1 MRTVLR
7 AFSRLYPMAKRW
19 LKRFPGGVYPSYR
32 KELSL
37 RHPCHD
43 PIIPDELVLP
53 LQQHVGAPAVPLVT
67 VGERVRKFQRLAKPA
82 PGLSAPV
89 HAPTSGLIKAIEKR
103 PLPHPSG
110 LPDWC
115 IVIEPDHED
124 EAGEMPIEIETPTCP
139 TSLKQMI
146 LQAGIVGMGGAGFP
160 SWRKLPQKKGQVHT
174 LLLNGAEC
182 EPYITCDDMLMQT
195 RAEEIIRGA
204 CTIAACIGAEK
215 IIVGIEDNK
224 PRALAAMQQAAEGR
238 GVEIQSVPTVY
249 PMGGQ
254 KQLTEQLTGIEI
266 PADAHA
272 VDVGLLM
279 FNVATVAAIH
289 HASEYHQPL
298 ISRMVTVTGE
308 GLNDPMNIEALLGT
322 PFATLA
328 ALADPKTELNYP
340 LIMGGPMMGFEVPD
354 PTVPVIKTTNC
365 ILANPPQPVEPAMPC
380 IRCGECMEACPVN
393 LLPQQMYW
401 HAHAHEWDKV
411 EKLNLFDCI
420 ECGCCSFVCP
430 SHIPLVQYYR
440 HAKGEIRK
448 LREEQAFQ
456 EHARRRHEAHLAR
469 LEREKQEKEARLQA
483 KKAAVKKQAAQ
494 QTPASSATPS
504 ARQRAIEA
512 AKKRAQQEAGG
523 ASTSSAADKRKAAM
537 EAARKRAAA
546 ARGSQDKSTDTTAE
560 AKAQRKQAAQAAA
573 KAKAAALKAQKTAQ
587 QSQQTGATEQQSPRK
602 AAMEAAK
609 RRAQALKAKKQ
620 AQTGENSEK
629 TAPNTDQETAEK
641 TGPQKN
647 GGTPMATTPEAAD
660 SAQSS
665 PPSAE
670 ARRKAAMAAARKR
683 AAALRAKKQQES
695 ES

>member
-1 MRTVLR
+1 MRALIH

-19 LKRFPGGVYPSYR
+19 LKRFPGGVYPAYR

-37 RHPCHD
+37 RHPLHA
-43 PIIPDELVLP
+43 PIIPDELILP
-53 LQQHVGAPAVPLVT
+53 LQQHLGVT
-67 VGERVRKFQRLAKPA
+67 AIPTVQPGNRVLKYQQLAKAA
-82 PGLSAPV
+82 PGLSVPV
-89 HAPTSGLIKAIEKR
+89 HAPTSGIIKAIEKR

-115 IVIEPDHED
+115 IIIEPDGQD

-139 TSLKQMI
+139 ASLKEMI
-146 LQAGIVGMGGAGFP
+146 RQAGIVGMGGAGFP
-160 SWRKLPQKKGQVHT
+160 SWKKLPQNKGQVHT
-174 LLLNGAEC
+174 LLINGAEC
-182 EPYITCDDMLMQT
+182 EPYITCDDVLMQT
-195 RAEEIIRGA
+195 RPEQIIQGA
-204 CTIAACIGAEK
+204 QTIAQCIGAEK
-215 IIVGIEDNK
+215 ILIGIEDNK
-224 PRALAAMQQAAEGR
+224 PRALSAMRQAAAGTGIE
-238 GVEIQSVPTVY
+238 VHAVPTVY

-254 KQLTEQLTGIEI
+254 KQLTEQLTGVEI
-266 PADAHA
+266 PAGAHA

-289 HASEYHQPL
+289 RAADHHEPL
-298 ISRMVTVTGE
+298 ISRLVTVTGE
-308 GLNDPMNIEALLGT
+308 VLTAPMNIDALLGT
-322 PFATLA
+322 PFKTLA
-328 ALADPKTELNYP
+328 ELAHPKAPLDYP
-340 LIMGGPMMGFEVPD
+340 LIMGGPMMGFEVAD
-354 PTVPVIKTTNC
+354 HQVPVIKTTNC
-365 ILANPPQPVEPAMPC
+365 VLANPPQPVEPAMPC

-448 LREEQAFQ
+448 LRQEQAFQ

-469 LEREKQEKEARLQA
+469 LEREKKEKEARLKA

-494 QTPASSATPS
+494 DASAAPSVPS

-512 AKKRAQQEAGG
+512 ARKRAQQEASG
-523 ASTSSAADKRKAAM
+523 ASAPSAADKRKAAM

-546 ARGSQDKSTDTTAE
+546 ARKSQDKSAE
-560 AKAQRKQAAQAAA
+560 APETTKPDRKQAAQAAA
-573 KAKAAALKAQKTAQ
+573 KARAAALKAKKFAQ
-587 QSQQTGATEQQSPRK
+587 QGEQPGDSDQKDPRK

-609 RRAQALKAKKQ
+609 RRAQALKARKK
-620 AQTGENSEK
+620 AQNAQNTGENGTISEPKK
-629 TAPNTDQETAEK
+629 TDPEK
-641 TGPQKN
+641 N
-647 GGTPMATTPEAAD
+647 RGTPLSEDGEQRTEDGRQSPEQ
-660 SAQSS
+660 SAQDK
-665 PPSAE
+665 
-670 ARRKAAMAAARKR
+670 RRAAMEAARKR
-683 AAALRAKKQQES
+683 AAALCARKQQES